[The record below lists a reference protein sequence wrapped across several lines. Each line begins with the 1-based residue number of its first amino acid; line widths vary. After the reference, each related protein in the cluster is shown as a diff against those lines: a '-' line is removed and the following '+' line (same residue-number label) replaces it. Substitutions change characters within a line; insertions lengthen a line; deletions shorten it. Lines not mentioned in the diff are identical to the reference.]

1 LHQTLGRFFA
11 VVIGGDAELVLA
23 AWRSLEN
30 DRAQREMLRATII
43 AANADHPKVASLL
56 RWKQTPKA
64 PDDLLWVLNR
74 ADALSDV
81 RNDAIHAL
89 VSMHVGAEIA
99 IGPAFPPRG
108 KRERK
113 LFSNAAKGRK
123 LLDDFAKCV
132 QDTDALS
139 LFVQRATLALAAPD
153 RQEWPTPRPK
163 QVWAAPKQ

>member
-1 LHQTLGRFFA
+1 MMMFDLFGHAPT
-11 VVIGGDAELVLA
+11 ITA
-23 AWRSLEN
+23 ANLKVASL
-30 DRAQREMLRATII
+30 R
-43 AANADHPKVASLL
+43 NADHPKVASLL

-64 PDDLLWVLNR
+64 PDDLLSVLKR
-74 ADALSDV
+74 AQKLADV

-89 VSMHVGAEIA
+89 VSMYVGAEIA

-113 LFSNAAKGRK
+113 LFANAEKRRK
-123 LLDDFAKCV
+123 LLDEFANCE

-139 LFVQRATLALAAPD
+139 LCVQRATLALAAPD
-153 RQEWPTPRPK
+153 RHEWPTLRPK